1 MNTRIATIL
10 AAEDLG
16 EAGTKTIDIN
26 IKDIISRITIM
37 FQATNVAE
45 AMASHPAGNIT
56 KIELVDGSDVLFS
69 LNGHQA
75 QAINFYDREIQPY
88 SYIDN
93 IATHNQRALFGLDFG
108 RFLYDKI
115 MAFDPTKF
123 TNPQLKITW
132 DEDVCEVDAT
142 VNSCI
147 VRAHIFDELVPTP
160 AGFFMTK
167 EVYSYTVAETGY
179 EYIDLPT
186 DFITQQIFIRS
197 QLDAEPFAAIL
208 DEFKLSE
215 DNDRRIPLD
224 LTVLEIM
231 REVIEQWGYVLEH
244 AYLKGVD
251 SATAFYAMPS
261 DIGHPVRAP
270 YGAADAGAIWSADGG
285 KFYYIGTSAAINHK
299 ALIYGVLPHATMPI
313 LPKPG
318 IEIAD
323 WFDVTKLGSLKLRI
337 KDSAP
342 SATTPSAQVI
352 TKQYRTY

>member
-1 MNTRIATIL
+1 MRTRIATIL

-26 IKDIISRITIM
+26 LRDIISRITVM
-37 FQATNVAE
+37 FQATNVSETMGA
-45 AMASHPAGNIT
+45 HPAANIT

-75 QAINFYDREIQPY
+75 QAVNFYDRSIQPY

-93 IATHNQRALFGLDFG
+93 IAGHNQRAVFGLDFG
-108 RFLYDKI
+108 RFLYDQNI
-115 MAFDPTKF
+115 AFDPTKF
-123 TNPQLKITW
+123 TNPQLKISW
-132 DEDVCEVDAT
+132 DEDLCEVDAT

-147 VRAHIFDELVPTP
+147 IRAHIFDELAPTP
-160 AGFFMTK
+160 AGFMMTK

-186 DFITQQIFIRS
+186 DYITQQIFVRS
-197 QLDAEPFAAIL
+197 LLAENTFTTIL
-208 DEFKLSE
+208 DEIRLSE
-215 DNDRRIPLD
+215 DNDKRIPVD
-224 LTVLEIM
+224 LTVQEIL
-231 REVIEQWGYVLEH
+231 RDVIEQWGYVLEH
-244 AYLKGVD
+244 AYLNGVD
-251 SATAFYAMPS
+251 ANEAFYAMPS

-270 YGAADAGAIWSADGG
+270 YGAADAGAIWTVDGG
-285 KFYYIGTSAAINHK
+285 KFYYIGTSTGINHK
-299 ALIYGVLPHATMPI
+299 ALIYGVLPHGTMPI

-318 IEIAD
+318 KEIAD
-323 WFDVTKLGSLKLRI
+323 WFDVVPLGSLKLRI